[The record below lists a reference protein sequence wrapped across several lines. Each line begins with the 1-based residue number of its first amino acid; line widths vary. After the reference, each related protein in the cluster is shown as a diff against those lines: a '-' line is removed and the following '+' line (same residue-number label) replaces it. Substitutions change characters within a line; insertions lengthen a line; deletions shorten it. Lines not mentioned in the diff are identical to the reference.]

1 MDIFARLL
9 EIGNDVASLWGG
21 YCKKAEIDM
30 PGEKVDFLCVE
41 RGEEFYTSLSFREL
55 YNKYKIRL

>member
-30 PGEKVDFLCVE
+30 PGEKIDFLCVE
-41 RGEEFYTSLSFREL
+41 RGEEFYTSLSFAEL
-55 YNKYKIRL
+55 HRDYNLNL